1 MLQELSITELQETN
15 GGHHGA
21 AYEAG
26 AAVGGF
32 IGKIGVV
39 LGVIGFFMN

>member
-1 MLQELSITELQETN
+1 MLQELSNTELQETN

-26 AAVGGF
+26 EAVGDF

-39 LGVIGFFMN
+39 IGVIAFFMN

>member
-1 MLQELSITELQETN
+1 MLQELSNTELQETN

-32 IGKIGVV
+32 IGRVGVV
-39 LGVIGFFMN
+39 LGVIAFFSN